1 MRTVIDKLIFYIA
14 GMIIVLTDMH
24 SQYDIIYVLIGLI
37 LTAIT
42 CCFDTGRSR
51 RFEKILYPLML
62 LIGFPLW
69 RIVPFISPVIYT
81 VYYRMKKDYKY
92 LAVFSAIVIG
102 LMIWYSTHYNMTE
115 YNMAVVLAWVSI
127 LMLLAALFGKR
138 ESDNHD
144 YRKQIK
150 KLRDDSVEYNNMLK
164 SRNKYLTDSMSN
176 EVRNAT
182 LSERN
187 RIAREIHDNAGH
199 MITRSILQLGA
210 IMTVNRNEKVYE
222 QLVPL
227 KASLDEAM
235 NSLRASVH
243 DLHNESFDFNQAA
256 KGIIDE
262 LKDFKVK
269 YLCDFT
275 EKADKEVKYSFI
287 TILKEAVTNIVKHS
301 SGDEVKIFIS
311 ELEGHYQMM
320 IEDNGVIEDKEGIS
334 DGIGLIN
341 METRI
346 TNLNGIFRVST
357 DKGFRIFISV
367 PKKAG
372 E

>member
-1 MRTVIDKLIFYIA
+1 M
-14 GMIIVLTDMH
+14 
-24 SQYDIIYVLIGLI
+24 GLI
-37 LTAIT
+37 QCTNVSKS
-42 CCFDTGRSR
+42 FG
-51 RFEKILYPLML
+51 EKVALDHVSVDIPKGKIFGL
-62 LIGFPLW
+62 LGPNG
-69 RIVPFISPVIYT
+69 
-81 VYYRMKKDYKY
+81 
-92 LAVFSAIVIG
+92 A
-102 LMIWYSTHYNMTE
+102 
-115 YNMAVVLAWVSI
+115 
-127 LMLLAALFGKR
+127 GK
-138 ESDNHD
+138 
-144 YRKQIK
+144 
-150 KLRDDSVEYNNMLK
+150 
-164 SRNKYLTDSMSN
+164 T
-176 EVRNAT
+176 T
-182 LSERN
+182 L
-187 RIAREIHDNAGH
+187 
-199 MITRSILQLGA
+199 

-243 DLHNESFDFNQAA
+243 DLHNESFDFNQVA

-269 YLCDFT
+269 YLCDLT

-301 SGDEVKIFIS
+301 TGDEVKIFIS
-311 ELEGHYQMM
+311 DLEGHYQMM
-320 IEDNGVIEDKEGIS
+320 IEDNGIIGAKEGIS

>member
-14 GMIIVLTDMH
+14 GMIVVLTDMH

-42 CCFDTGRSR
+42 CCFDTGRSSLL
-51 RFEKILYPLML
+51 EKIIYLLMPF
-62 LIGFPLW
+62 IGFPLW
-69 RIVPFISPVIYT
+69 RIVLFIPAVIYT
-81 VYYRMKKDYKY
+81 VYYRMKKEYRY
-92 LAVFSAIVIG
+92 LAFFSAIVIG
-102 LMIWYSTHYNMTE
+102 LMIWYSTHYDMAE
-115 YNMAVVLAWVSI
+115 YNRYGILSWISI
-127 LMLLAALFGKR
+127 LMVLAAILGKR

-164 SRNKYLTDSMSN
+164 SRNKYLTDSMTN
-176 EVRNAT
+176 EVRIAT

-243 DLHNESFDFNQAA
+243 DLHNESFDFNQVA

-269 YLCDFT
+269 YLCDLT

-287 TILKEAVTNIVKHS
+287 TILKEAVTNIIKHS
-301 SGDEVKIFIS
+301 TGDEVKIFIS
-311 ELEGHYQMM
+311 DLEGHYQMM
-320 IEDNGVIEDKEGIS
+320 IEDNGIIGSKEGIS